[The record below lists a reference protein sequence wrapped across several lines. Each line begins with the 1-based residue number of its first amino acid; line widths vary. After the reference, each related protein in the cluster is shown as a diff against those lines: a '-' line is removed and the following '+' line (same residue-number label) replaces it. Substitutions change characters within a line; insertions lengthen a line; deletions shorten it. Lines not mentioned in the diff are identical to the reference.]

1 MIDKITKT
9 FIAWIICQTIE
20 NIAMIAGIIF
30 AAVHFNR
37 FSLLWFLLI
46 PAINQI
52 THIKQSSSVGKENDN
67 GRLQ

>member
-1 MIDKITKT
+1 MLDKITKS
-9 FIAWIICQTIE
+9 FIAWIICRTIE

-46 PAINQI
+46 PAFSQI
-52 THIKQSSSVGKENDN
+52 SSIKTTNGKGNND
-67 GRLQ
+67 G